1 MRRIITFYLLGLAMI
16 AGPTAKLTA
25 GNVVYGKG
33 AKLTKEKLA
42 VPYFTYI
49 ENGSTADGNSKA
61 PITGWDF
68 ILKADKLQ
76 MWDLQDTIVDAVL
89 GGCVPDAIK
98 SFRKLVFKTPVVD
111 SVEILRKPHKVELW
125 ILTEYISIGTDS
137 NFVRM
142 PMGPLAAQTIA
153 DSLGCI
159 LPTTYIVDRIAEA
172 SQGHLEIFP
181 FRPLGDRN
189 CQPIVFQDSNN
200 AINALYKERGY
211 KFGDLISGLKKDVVL
226 TYKIHTL
233 SGYENRVAIYGWH
246 VPDGSYIQ
254 PLYVK
259 HVNYY
264 VDYSHGIRLI
274 YRKIKVDGK
283 EYDAKE
289 ILESPQ
295 MYRLLSD
302 EPMYIRRAT
311 YEGLP
316 KWYPQKS
323 IGF

>member
-1 MRRIITFYLLGLAMI
+1 M
-16 AGPTAKLTA
+16 
-25 GNVVYGKG
+25 
-33 AKLTKEKLA
+33 
-42 VPYFTYI
+42 
-49 ENGSTADGNSKA
+49 
-61 PITGWDF
+61 
-68 ILKADKLQ
+68 
-76 MWDLQDTIVDAVL
+76 
-89 GGCVPDAIK
+89 
-98 SFRKLVFKTPVVD
+98 
-111 SVEILRKPHKVELW
+111 
-125 ILTEYISIGTDS
+125 
-137 NFVRM
+137 
-142 PMGPLAAQTIA
+142 
-153 DSLGCI
+153 
-159 LPTTYIVDRIAEA
+159 
-172 SQGHLEIFP
+172 
-181 FRPLGDRN
+181 GDRN

-246 VPDGSYIQ
+246 IPDGSYIQ

>member
-1 MRRIITFYLLGLAMI
+1 MKHILITMILGLAMI
-16 AGPTAKLTA
+16 AGPTIELTA

-42 VPYFTYI
+42 VPYFTNI
-49 ENGSTADGNSKA
+49 ENRSTADGNSKA

-76 MWDLQDTIVDAVL
+76 MWDLQDTIVAAVL
-89 GGCVPDAIK
+89 EGNVPNAIK

-153 DSLGCI
+153 DSLDCI
-159 LPTTYIVDRIAEA
+159 LPTTFIVDRIAEA

-181 FRPLGDRN
+181 FRPLGERN

-200 AINALYKERGY
+200 AINAFYKERGY

-226 TYKIHTL
+226 TYKIHTQP
-233 SGYENRVAIYGWH
+233 GYENRVAIYGWH
-246 VPDGSYIQ
+246 VPNGSYIQ

-264 VDYSHGIRLI
+264 VDYSHGIRMI
-274 YRKIKVDGK
+274 YRKVKIDGK
-283 EYDAKE
+283 EYDAKQ

-302 EPMYIRRAT
+302 EPMFIKRAS
-311 YEGLP
+311 YEGFP
-316 KWYPQKS
+316 KWYPSK
-323 IGF
+323 